1 MGTFQLG
8 ALLGANQSFEDFETL
23 PTSWL
28 SLSDQASFFQTESP
42 SQVHS
47 SAFGLRVFADS
58 TGGSAHIA
66 RYDYGLPQDAHR
78 IWYPEVDTHALVSWV
93 WARAADAPSSGQ
105 LRWRLG
111 GDQESFSPAFAFT
124 GSLQRYQAS
133 VFVQSGA
140 GVPLAG
146 PSRVTAANSRC
157 TGEMDDVL
165 TQVDLLTVY
174 PDWSLLTRERATAL
188 QHRTREGLLQ
198 RFRWSSAF
206 EFQLPLRWL
215 SSSEAGMLNW
225 WWEGQMNLAFTLDTS
240 DTESVFICR
249 IVKPSQPV
257 GKRMRPYPDRWAGRL
272 ELAGI
277 NPGGLKF

>member
-1 MGTFQLG
+1 MGTFQLS

-58 TGGSAHIA
+58 TGGSTHIA

-78 IWYPEVDTHALVSWV
+78 VWYPEVDTHALVSWV

-111 GDQESFSPAFAFT
+111 GDQEAFSPAFAFT
-124 GSLQRYQAS
+124 GSLQRYQAA

-146 PSRVTAANSRC
+146 LSRVSAANSRC
-157 TGEMDDVL
+157 TCEMDDVL
-165 TQVDLLTVY
+165 TQVDPLTVY
-174 PDWSLLTRERATAL
+174 PDWSLLTRERAAAL
-188 QHRTREGLLQ
+188 QHRTREGRLK

-215 SSSEAGMLNW
+215 SSSEAGVLNW
-225 WWEGQMNLAFTLDTS
+225 WWEAQLNLAFTLDTS
-240 DTESVFICR
+240 ESESVFICR
-249 IVKPSQPV
+249 IVNPSQPV

-277 NPGGLKF
+277 NPGGLNF

>member
-8 ALLGANQSFEDFETL
+8 ALLGANQSFEAFETL
-23 PTSWL
+23 PNSWL
-28 SLSDQASFFQTESP
+28 RLSDQASFFQTQSS

-47 SAFGLRVFADS
+47 SAFGLKVFADS

-105 LRWRLG
+105 MRWRLG
-111 GDQESFSPAFAFT
+111 GDGEAFSPAFSFS
-124 GSLQRYQAS
+124 GSLQRYEAA
-133 VFVQSGA
+133 VFVQSA
-140 GVPLAG
+140 GGGPLAG
-146 PSRVTAANSRC
+146 PSRVSAANSLC

-165 TQVDLLTVY
+165 TRVDPLTVF
-174 PDWSLLTRERATAL
+174 PDWSLLTRERAMAL

-198 RFRWSSAF
+198 RSRWSSAF

-215 SSSEAGMLNW
+215 SSGEAAVLNW
-225 WWEGQMNLAFTLDTS
+225 WWENQLNLAFTLDTS
-240 DTESVFICR
+240 DSESVFICR
-249 IVKPSQPV
+249 IVNPSQPV
-257 GKRMRPYPDRWAGRL
+257 GKRMRPYPDQWAGRL

-277 NPGGLKF
+277 NPGGLNF